1 MVGSI
6 DWYDNDFGKVN
17 VATSLRQPGS
27 AFKPIVYLAAL
38 EKELITPATI
48 LHDNPTTFEGGYKP
62 FNYDRKY
69 RGSVLVR
76 RALANSLNIPA
87 VEVMSKV
94 GVVEAVNFASRLGIT
109 SFTDTSN
116 YGLSLVLGAGETKLI
131 ELTNAYAIFANNGL
145 KNDYTTIAE
154 ITDKTGS
161 VIYTHKSNPTKVVD
175 PKYTFL
181 ISSNLS
187 DQAARTEMFGNA
199 LTTKIPAA
207 VKTGTSEIYRDSL
220 TMGYT
225 PSLAVGV
232 WVGNNDGKPMD
243 NIAGSLGAAPIWKNL
258 IEKFSEG
265 RPREEFVP
273 PGGVISVNVCRNNG
287 LVLKEATTAGIKEY
301 FVQGTEPTK
310 ICILPK
316 PSPSPTPPEQT
327 PQPPENQG
335 GPKEVEET
343 IEELIIEFETN

>member
-1 MVGSI
+1 
-6 DWYDNDFGKVN
+6 
-17 VATSLRQPGS
+17 
-27 AFKPIVYLAAL
+27 
-38 EKELITPATI
+38 
-48 LHDNPTTFEGGYKP
+48 
-62 FNYDRKY
+62 
-69 RGSVLVR
+69 
-76 RALANSLNIPA
+76 
-87 VEVMSKV
+87 
-94 GVVEAVNFASRLGIT
+94 
-109 SFTDTSN
+109 
-116 YGLSLVLGAGETKLI
+116 
-131 ELTNAYAIFANNGL
+131 
-145 KNDYTTIAE
+145 
-154 ITDKTGS
+154 
-161 VIYTHKSNPTKVVD
+161 
-175 PKYTFL
+175 
-181 ISSNLS
+181 
-187 DQAARTEMFGNA
+187 MFGNA